1 MKCTRA
7 DFVIAVV
14 EMCSRTVALSQFFRD
29 LPQGSDTSSH
39 GGAALVSPQQWES

>member
-14 EMCSRTVALSQFFRD
+14 EMCSSTVALSQFFRD

-39 GGAALVSPQQWES
+39 GAALVTPQQ